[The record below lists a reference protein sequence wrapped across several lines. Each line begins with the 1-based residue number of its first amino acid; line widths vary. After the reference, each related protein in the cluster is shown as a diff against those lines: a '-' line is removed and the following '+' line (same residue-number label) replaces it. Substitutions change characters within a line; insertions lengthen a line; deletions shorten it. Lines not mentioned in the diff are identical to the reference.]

1 MAAPVTITSGGVIG
15 GTSPVGDAIASL
27 FNDATNTAANNVN
40 AAINT
45 SSANP
50 GDPAS
55 MIKMQV
61 ALSNYSIALSVQ
73 SSVIKSLEETAK
85 SITQKL

>member
-1 MAAPVTITSGGVIG
+1 MAISTVYVTTNAD
-15 GTSPVGDAIASL
+15 TATKPVGQEIYDN
-27 FNDATNTAANNVN
+27 FNAATNTAAGKVN
-40 AAINT
+40 DAIAA
-45 SSANP
+45 SAANP
-50 GDPAS
+50 GDPTT

-61 ALSNYSIALSVQ
+61 AISNYSIALSVQ